1 MTGLAEVL
9 RDMAETFGTQRRV
22 SISRELTKRFETTYS
37 GTLSELSA
45 AAEVDRDM
53 SRGEIVIVVGGAPTS
68 GAALELN
75 SDALL
80 RALLQELS
88 PSQAAKIAAHL
99 TGGKR
104 ADLYEAALQIGR
116 VPGEQKG

>member
-1 MTGLAEVL
+1 
-9 RDMAETFGTQRRV
+9 
-22 SISRELTKRFETTYS
+22 
-37 GTLSELSA
+37 
-45 AAEVDRDM
+45 M

-88 PSQAAKIAAHL
+88 PSRAAKIAAHV

-104 ADLYEAALQIGR
+104 SELYEAALQIGR
-116 VPGEQKG
+116 MAGPEKG